1 MASLLPSPPL
11 SRVSRP
17 RVEVA
22 PQYSASYG
30 PAAVQLARVAGLELD
45 QWQQDAL
52 ELMLSVRPDGRW
64 ACFEYAE
71 IVSRQ
76 NGKGSILEARALAGL
91 FILGEKLIM
100 WSAHEVKT
108 ALEAFRRLRTLLIGL
123 GELVNE
129 NLIDVDGV
137 HIKVNNTNGSE
148 GFERLDTGQR
158 VKFIA
163 RSKGSGR
170 GFSGDVNIID
180 ETFAYTDDQHSALM
194 PTMSARPNPQ
204 IIYTSSPPLTG
215 DTGEV
220 LYRLRKRAGAGKGAR
235 LGFRDWGAEG
245 DLSQVAK
252 LDLDDR
258 DLWRR
263 TNPAFG
269 IRIEEEFVQSERE
282 SMSDEKFGIERLGL
296 WPRQITGGGAID
308 MDLWRRGHEDGGLL
322 DPKSQRVGDVSLA
335 VDISP
340 KRDYAAL
347 MLYGVR
353 EDGFGHGQ
361 VAVYL
366 PGTDW
371 VIPKIIEWR
380 DKLNPVG
387 IAMGRA
393 VHAYLEADLEK
404 ANFRKPGLADEP
416 QYGDLVVL
424 NATDMTAAVGQL
436 LDAVKQATFRH
447 LGQRELDASAAGA
460 KVKETENAQVLARK
474 DADADTAPIVGLAEA
489 RWLHESRA
497 HLVQEANYDVL
508 ESVF

>member
-1 MASLLPSPPL
+1 MLLSPPL
-11 SRVSRP
+11 SRACRP

-22 PQYSASYG
+22 PRGSASYG
-30 PAAVQLARVAGLELD
+30 KAAVQLARVAGLELD
-45 QWQQDAL
+45 VWQQDAL
-52 ELMLSVRPDGRW
+52 ELMLSVRSDGKW

-91 FILGEKLIM
+91 FILGEQLIM

-220 LYRLRKRAGAGKGAR
+220 LYRLKKRAEAGKGAR

-245 DLSQVAK
+245 TLADIK
-252 LDLDDR
+252 DLDLDDR
-258 DLWRR
+258 DLWAR
-263 TNPAFG
+263 TNPAYE
-269 IRIEEEFVQSERE
+269 IRISEEFVQSERE
-282 SMSDEKFGIERLGL
+282 SMSDEKFCIERIGL
-296 WPRQITGGGAID
+296 WPKQITGGGAID
-308 MDLWRRGHEDGGLL
+308 PNDWLATL
-322 DPKSQRVGDVSLA
+322 DSESKRHGDVALA

-340 KRDYAAL
+340 KRDYAAIA
-347 MLYGVR
+347 LYGLR
-353 EDGFGHGQ
+353 EDGLGHGQ
-361 VAVYL
+361 LVAYKAGTEWLL
-366 PGTDW
+366 P
-371 VIPKIIEWR
+371 KLIEW
-380 DKLNPVG
+380 KTALNPVG
-387 IAMGRA
+387 VAMGRA

-404 ANFRKPGLADEP
+404 ADFRKPGPADEP

-424 NATDMTAAVGQL
+424 NATEMTAAVGQFM
-436 LDAVKQATFRH
+436 DAVKHATFRQI
-447 LGQRELDASAAGA
+447 GQRELDASVAGA
-460 KVKETENAQVLARK
+460 KVKETETAQVLVRK
-474 DADADTAPIVGLAEA
+474 DADADTCPVVSVTEA
-489 RWLHESRA
+489 RWLYESRA
-497 HLVQEANYDVL
+497 HLVQNANYDVL
-508 ESVF
+508 ESVY

>member
-1 MASLLPSPPL
+1 
-11 SRVSRP
+11 
-17 RVEVA
+17 
-22 PQYSASYG
+22 
-30 PAAVQLARVAGLELD
+30 
-45 QWQQDAL
+45 
-52 ELMLSVRPDGRW
+52 MLSVRPDGLRW

-220 LYRLRKRAGAGKGAR
+220 LYRLKKRADAGKGAR

-245 DLSQVAK
+245 DLSQVGK
-252 LDLDDR
+252 LNLDDQ

-269 IRIEEEFVQSERE
+269 IRIEAEFVQSERE

-308 MDLWRRGHEDGGLL
+308 PADWVKML
-322 DPKSQRVGDVSLA
+322 DPSSRRHGDVALG

-340 KRDYAAL
+340 KRDYYAISI
-347 MLYGVR
+347 YGLR

-361 VAVYL
+361 IVEYRT
-366 PGTDW
+366 GTEGI
-371 VIPKIIEWR
+371 VPKLVEW
-380 DKLNPVG
+380 KTALNPVG
-387 IAMGRA
+387 IGMGRA
-393 VHAYLEADLEK
+393 VHAYLAAELEK
-404 ANFRKPGLADEP
+404 AGFRKPDPADDP
-416 QYGDLVVL
+416 LYGDVVVL
-424 NATDMTAAVGQL
+424 NSTEMTAAVGQMM
-436 LDAVKQATFRH
+436 DAIKQGAFKH
-447 LGQRELDASAAGA
+447 IGQKELDTSVAGA
-460 KVKETENAQVLARK
+460 KVKETETSQVLARK
-474 DADADTAPIVGLAEA
+474 DADADTAPLVSLTEA
-489 RWLHESRA
+489 RWLFEARA
-497 HLVQEANYDVL
+497 HLVGKTDRELVMNVW
-508 ESVF
+508 

>member
-1 MASLLPSPPL
+1 LLPSLPL
-11 SRVSRP
+11 SRTSRP

-22 PQYSASYG
+22 PSSTASYG
-30 PAAVQLARVAGLELD
+30 PAAVELARVAGLVLD
-45 QWQQDAL
+45 QWQRDAL
-52 ELMLSVRPDGRW
+52 ELMLSVRADGKW

-91 FILGEKLIM
+91 FLLGEQLIM

-108 ALEAFRRLRTLLIGL
+108 ALEAFRRLRSLLIGL

-180 ETFAYTDDQHSALM
+180 ETFAYTDDQHSALL

-220 LYRLRKRAGAGKGAR
+220 LYRLRKRAAAGKGAR

-245 DLSQVAK
+245 DLSEVGK

-258 DLWRR
+258 ELWAA
-263 TNPAFG
+263 TNPAYR
-269 IRIEEEFVQSERE
+269 IRIDEEFVQSERE
-282 SMSDEKFGIERLGL
+282 SMSDEKFGIERIGL
-296 WPRQITGGGAID
+296 WPKQLTGGGAID
-308 MDLWRRGHEDGGLL
+308 PNDWLALL
-322 DPKSQRVGDVSLA
+322 DPESRRHGDVA
-335 VDISP
+335 ITVDIAP
-340 KRDYAAL
+340 KRDYAAVG
-347 MLYGVR
+347 LYGNR
-353 EDGFGHGQ
+353 EDGLGHGQ
-361 VAVYL
+361 IVVYKA
-366 PGTDW
+366 GTEW
-371 VIPKIIEWR
+371 IVPTLVEWR
-380 DKLNPVG
+380 DTVNPVG
-387 IAMGRA
+387 IGMGRA
-393 VHAYLEADLEK
+393 VYAYLEAELEK
-404 ANFRKPGLADEP
+404 AGFRKPGPADEP
-416 QYGDLVVL
+416 QYKDLVVL
-424 NATDMTAAVGQL
+424 NATEMTAAVGQFM
-436 LDAVKQATFRH
+436 DAVKQRTFRH
-447 LGQRELDASAAGA
+447 LGQRELDASVVGA
-460 KVKETENAQVLARK
+460 KVKETESAQVLVRK
-474 DADADTAPIVGLAEA
+474 DADADTAPAVTLAEA
-489 RWLHESRA
+489 RWLFESRA

>member
-1 MASLLPSPPL
+1 MVASLPPSLLL
-11 SRVSRP
+11 SRRP
-17 RVEVA
+17 RVEVG
-22 PQYSASYG
+22 PQASKSYG

-52 ELMLSVRPDGRW
+52 ELMLRIRPDGKW

-91 FILGEKLIM
+91 FVLGEQLIM

-148 GFERLDTGQR
+148 GFERTDTGQR

-215 DTGEV
+215 DTGPV
-220 LYRLRKRAGAGKGAR
+220 LYRLRNRAEAGKASR
-235 LGFRDWGAEG
+235 LGYRDWGAAG
-245 DLSQVAK
+245 DLTTVSK
-252 LDLDDR
+252 MNLDDR
-258 DLWRR
+258 ELWAS
-263 TNPAFG
+263 TNPAYE
-269 IRIEEEFVQSERE
+269 IRIAEEFVQSERE
-282 SMSDEKFGIERLGL
+282 SMSDEKFGIERIGL

-308 MDLWRRGHEDGGLL
+308 MEIWRRGHLDGGLL
-322 DPKSQRVGDVSLA
+322 DPESRRHGDVALA
-335 VDISP
+335 LDISP

-347 MLYGVR
+347 MLYGLR

-361 VAVYL
+361 IAVYKA
-366 PGTDW
+366 GTDW
-371 VIPKIIEWR
+371 VIPTLVKWR
-380 DKLNPVG
+380 DDLNPVG
-387 IAMGRA
+387 VAMGRA
-393 VHAYLEADLEK
+393 VYAYLEADLEK
-404 ANFRKPGLADEP
+404 EGFRKPGPGDEP
-416 QYGDLVVL
+416 QYKDLVVL

-436 LDAVKQATFRH
+436 MDAVKQRTFRH
-447 LGQRELDASAAGA
+447 IGQRDLDSSAAGA
-460 KVKETENAQVLARK
+460 KVKETENAQVLVRK
-474 DADADTAPIVGLAEA
+474 DADAETSPVVGLAEA
-489 RWLHESRA
+489 RWLFESRA
-497 HLVQEANYDVL
+497 HLVQDANYDVL